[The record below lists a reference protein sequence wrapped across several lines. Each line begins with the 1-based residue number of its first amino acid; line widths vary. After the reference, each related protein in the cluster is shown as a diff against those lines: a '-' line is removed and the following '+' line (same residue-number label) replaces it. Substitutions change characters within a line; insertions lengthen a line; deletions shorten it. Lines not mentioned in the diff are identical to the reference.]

1 MRDHHHISC
10 QQISLPRLAELAT
23 EQGDCLLGVTCLG
36 NREVASQ
43 GPLAALP
50 LQGLATPLLDG
61 SGAMAEA
68 WLSATPCSSGEW
80 EGIRYRSDGH
90 LLFGVLELEEANFP
104 ATAGTAPL
112 QQAAEAA
119 YRRIFQLL
127 DREGYAHLWRTW
139 NYLAEINA
147 ESHGLERYRQFN
159 SGRQEAFIAC
169 GRLPG
174 TIPAACAL
182 GTADGPLS
190 IAFLAARHAPLAIE
204 NRRQTAA
211 YDYPAE
217 YGPRSPTFSRAVL
230 AQLPGT
236 ELFLLSGTAS
246 IVGHRTTYPGD
257 VVGQTRETLANIDAV
272 LEEANRTALAGPYRL
287 EELSCRA
294 YLRHPENLPR
304 VRPLLEAALGPTA
317 AAVTYVQAD
326 VCRADLLIEIEAM
339 ASHALPR

>member
-1 MRDHHHISC
+1 MMDHPNIRC
-10 QQISLPRLAELAT
+10 LQIPLPRLAQLAA

-36 NREVASQ
+36 DRAAASH
-43 GPLAALP
+43 GALATLP
-50 LQGLATPLLDG
+50 RQGLAMPVLGGT
-61 SGAMAEA
+61 GAMAEA
-68 WLSATPCSSGEW
+68 WFSATPCHSDEW
-80 EGIRYRSDGH
+80 EGIRFRHDGQ
-90 LLFGVLELEEANFP
+90 LLFGVLELDEADFP
-104 ATAGTAPL
+104 ATAGASPL

-139 NYLAEINA
+139 NYLAQINA

-159 SGRQEAFIAC
+159 SGRQEAFIAS

-190 IAFLAARHAPLAIE
+190 LAFLAGRNAPLAIE

-230 AQLPGT
+230 AELPGT

-246 IVGHRTTYPGD
+246 IVGHRTIHAGD
-257 VVGQTRETLANIDAV
+257 VVGQTRETLANIAAV
-272 LEEANRTALAGPYRL
+272 LEEANRTARAGPYRL
-287 EELSCRA
+287 EELSYRA
-294 YLRHPENLPR
+294 YLRHPEDLPR
-304 VRPLLEAALGPTA
+304 VRPVIDAALGAAA

>member
-1 MRDHHHISC
+1 MMNCHHLRC
-10 QQISLPRLAELAT
+10 QPIPLPRLTQLAA
-23 EQGDCLLGVTCLG
+23 EQGEYLLGATCLG
-36 NREVASQ
+36 AGAASIP
-43 GPLAALP
+43 GAPP
-50 LQGLATPLLDG
+50 LQCLATPVLDG
-61 SGAMAEA
+61 TPAMAEA
-68 WLSATPCSSGEW
+68 WLSAAPCGSGEQ
-80 EGIRYRSDGH
+80 EGIRFRSDGQ
-90 LLFGVLELEEANFP
+90 LLFGVLELDEAGFP
-104 ATAGTAPL
+104 ANAGAAPL

-127 DREGYAHLWRTW
+127 DGEGYAHLWRTW
-139 NYLAEINA
+139 NYLAHINA

-182 GTADGPLS
+182 GTAGGPLS
-190 IAFLAARHAPLAIE
+190 IAFLAARSAPLAIE

-230 AQLPGT
+230 AELPGT

-246 IVGHRTTYPGD
+246 IVGHRTTHAGD
-257 VVGQTRETLANIDAV
+257 VVGQTRETLANIGTV
-272 LEEANRTALAGPYRL
+272 LEEANRAARAGPYRL
-287 EELSCRA
+287 ENLSYRA
-294 YLRHPENLPR
+294 YLRHAEDLPR
-304 VRPLLEAALGPTA
+304 VRPVIEAALGATAA

-326 VCRADLLIEIEAM
+326 VCRADLLIEIEAQ
-339 ASHALPR
+339 ASHILPR